1 MLGIPCDSF
10 HACDIKIFA
19 INLPLEK
26 AKGALVRHVKL
37 KYPFIDIYHDKTID
51 ISSFCNGKQSNV
63 VWSHFLKLK
72 TFKNI

>member
-10 HACDIKIFA
+10 HACDIKTFA

-26 AKGALVRHVKL
+26 AKGAL
-37 KYPFIDIYHDKTID
+37 KYPFINIYHDKIIN
-51 ISSFCNGKQSNV
+51 ISSFCNGKHSNL

-72 TFKNI
+72 TLKNIS